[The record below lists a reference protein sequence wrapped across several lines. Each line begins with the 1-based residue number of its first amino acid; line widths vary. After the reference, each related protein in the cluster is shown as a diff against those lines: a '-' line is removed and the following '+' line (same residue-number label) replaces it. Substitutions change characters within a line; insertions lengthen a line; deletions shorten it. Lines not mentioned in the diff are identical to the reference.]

1 MIEIRLKI
9 KNASKSCTYKD
20 IFYCDMNP
28 NDDND
33 PFIKPF
39 IDDCVK
45 AFGDDPEKVSYSLHK
60 VIQ

>member
-1 MIEIRLKI
+1 MIEIRCKV

-20 IFYCDMNP
+20 IFYCDCNP
-28 NDDND
+28 QDDND
-33 PFIKPF
+33 EFIKPF
-39 IDDCVK
+39 IDSCVK